1 MFPMKKISL
10 VMLMLFAFTCVFSSA
25 EAEKEPL
32 WEYYSTSEILA
43 VSISEDSRNISGIFG
58 NNAYLWYNTTQNPHK
73 TLGTTNHQDFFGV
86 SLDGKVVVSG
96 SESEGGKIN
105 LWEDGIKKWSKTTN
119 DVTWVGLDVSSDGYN
134 IAAIAY
140 HNVYFIHKSS
150 SDEVWSDSYTGI
162 VFSSVSISPNSQYIA
177 AGTEDGN
184 VYVYDTSSSDASW
197 YHSGTLDGKITD
209 LDFSGDSNYLI
220 IGSENGKVYVYESEG
235 DTPVLEWGQTDEVTC
250 VSGSFDS
257 NYYAFGTDQGLITV
271 LDLSTEF
278 KAWDKNI
285 GGIITEIDFN
295 GDAKY
300 LIAGSTNKKLVLANV
315 TNGDELWRISAFGD
329 VLSVAMSYRG
339 ENIAVGTSAGL
350 AIYYERQLD
359 NQAPVANIE
368 SINPTTA
375 LPNTPVTMVGS
386 AVDSDG
392 SIEGYLWNSDVD
404 GNLSLESNFTISNL
418 SMGYH
423 VISFSAKD
431 NEGRWSK
438 LVTMNVGIGDFPEA
452 SIDSI
457 TGCSLFSNCVINEG
471 ESIEFNGSAVSEA
484 SNDTEVVGYQ
494 WVSNFSGNETVISE
508 SASFTTSSLERGS
521 HIIIFRAINDIG
533 FWSSNVTA
541 NVLINGIPVLS
552 SVDVNPNPVVA
563 GDSVILFGDATDPD
577 GNPLSYIWTTEFLL
591 FGNGQNLYESSDNG
605 SSVSTTDSDIGEHD
619 VYLRV
624 TDSLGASS
632 ESMTISIQILSP
644 PIVSATCDEEAVLED
659 DLLFTAIASDNGG
672 RIVLYEWDF
681 NSSTGDIDSVDF
693 KGSNTVV
700 HSYNYTPPDSSF
712 LVVVRVTDDD
722 GLVARDTCTVTIVA
736 DSTTN
741 KEKTSSGN
749 NAESELP
756 IPLIAGGGLLLIIAI
771 GGAVFYMSRRDDSA
785 SYELPVSS
793 EPVSGSEYMESV
805 VPVVSPVK
813 ERRVRKR
820 KVVTETMTIECPECS
835 ARMDIPKISGTQQIQ
850 CSECGLEGEIDL

>member
-1 MFPMKKISL
+1 
-10 VMLMLFAFTCVFSSA
+10 VF
-25 EAEKEPL
+25 
-32 WEYYSTSEILA
+32 
-43 VSISEDSRNISGIFG
+43 
-58 NNAYLWYNTTQNPHK
+58 
-73 TLGTTNHQDFFGV
+73 
-86 SLDGKVVVSG
+86 
-96 SESEGGKIN
+96 
-105 LWEDGIKKWSKTTN
+105 
-119 DVTWVGLDVSSDGYN
+119 
-134 IAAIAY
+134 
-140 HNVYFIHKSS
+140 
-150 SDEVWSDSYTGI
+150 
-162 VFSSVSISPNSQYIA
+162 
-177 AGTEDGN
+177 
-184 VYVYDTSSSDASW
+184 
-197 YHSGTLDGKITD
+197 
-209 LDFSGDSNYLI
+209 
-220 IGSENGKVYVYESEG
+220 ESEG

-257 NYYAFGTDQGLITV
+257 NYYAFGTAQGLITV

-315 TNGDELWRISAFGD
+315 THGDELWRISAFGD

-339 ENIAVGTSAGL
+339 ENIAVGTSSGL
-350 AIYYERQLD
+350 AIYYEGQLD

-368 SINPTTA
+368 SISPTTA
-375 LPNTPVTMVGS
+375 LPNTPVIMVGS
-386 AVDSDG
+386 ANDADG
-392 SIEGYLWNSDVD
+392 SIVEYLWNSDVD

-457 TGCSLFSNCVINEG
+457 TGCSSFSSCVINEG

-484 SNDTEVVGYQ
+484 SEDTEVVGYQ

-508 SASFTTSSLERGS
+508 SASFTTSSLDRGS
-521 HIIIFRAINDIG
+521 HIIIFRAKNDIG

-563 GDSVILFGDATDPD
+563 GENVILFGDATDPD
-577 GNPLSYIWTTEFLL
+577 GNPLSYVWTTDSLL
-591 FGNGQNLYESSDNG
+591 FATGENFYESSDNG

-619 VYLRV
+619 VYLTV

-632 ESMTISIQILSP
+632 ESITISIQILSP
-644 PIVSATCDEEAVLED
+644 PIVSAICDEEAVLED
-659 DLLFTAIASDNGG
+659 DLLFTALASDKGGG

-693 KGSNTVV
+693 KGSSTAV

-712 LVVVRVTDDD
+712 LVVVRVTDND

-736 DSTTN
+736 ASPTN
-741 KEKTSSGN
+741 EGKTSSGDN
-749 NAESELP
+749 SESELP

-785 SYELPVSS
+785 YEPPVSP